1 MSLFRAAFCRCCILL
16 VCLAAWSILLVS
28 TGFAGQ
34 IVRVGVYENPPLVFK
49 TEGGSYSGIS
59 VQLLREVAS
68 QEDWTLQFV
77 PGTWQECLQRLGQ
90 GDIDILA
97 AVAFSEERAKYY
109 TFNRETVINNWG
121 QVYLPKNSS
130 IDTILDLRDKQVAIL
145 EKDIHCKIF
154 KDLMDKFQIPWEP
167 MAVSDYRQV
176 FKLLASGQAD
186 AGVVN
191 RLFGQQYE
199 NRYSVKRSSIIFSPI
214 NVHYAFPPGQGQQ
227 LAEAIDHYLEIWKA
241 DQDSI
246 YYQTLEHWVASEIPF
261 LDRAWIKWVIGG
273 AVFLVVL
280 LGVGNLLLRSKVRS
294 RTLELSDRNLA
305 LEQEVRQHRETAAA
319 LQRSERLYRL
329 LVENIDLGISLI
341 DRDFQV
347 IMTNGAQSR
356 LFQKNSGEIVGQYCY
371 YEFEK
376 RDDVCDHCP
385 GRLAMAEGRPFSFE
399 TEGMRNDGSVF
410 MARIQAFPNFD
421 ENGDVDG
428 FIEVV
433 EDISHAKQAEQEI
446 QAALTAAEDALDK
459 IDAILHSVS
468 DGLLVVSL
476 DGSVLLAN
484 PASRQLLQAGETPLP
499 CPLEEFVGDGDLVQT
514 FDTALQ
520 QRVDG
525 WTFDL
530 SLEPSEEGLQPILRC
545 KASLLRDKAGA
556 LTGAIFL
563 VQDVTR
569 EREMERLKSEFVST
583 AAHELRTPLTT
594 VLGFSEL
601 LLNEEG
607 FSREQQREFLE
618 YIYEKAEGLSQLVD
632 DLLDVARI
640 ENGRDLKLNRESC
653 NLQQLLERLTETLR
667 HDAPLHQI
675 TLQIP
680 KEPVVLEADRGK
692 LKQVFEN
699 LLSNAIKYSPQG
711 GAVTISVEPNG
722 HYWDIAIADQGV
734 GMTPEQ
740 VEQIFDNFYRVD
752 SSNTAVGGVGLG
764 LGIVKYIVEAH
775 GGSIRVESNPGIG
788 TTVNFSMPRV

>member
-1 MSLFRAAFCRCCILL
+1 MFLFRVAFYRCCILL
-16 VCLAAWSILLVS
+16 VCLAVGAILFAS
-28 TGFAGQ
+28 TGFAEQ

-49 TEGGSYSGIS
+49 TEGGSYSGIC

-68 QEDWTLQFV
+68 REGWTLQFI
-77 PGTWQECLQRLGQ
+77 PGTWQECLQRLGH
-90 GDIDILA
+90 GDIDILTA
-97 AVAFSEERAKYY
+97 IAFSEERSKHYA
-109 TFNRETVINNWG
+109 FNRETVINNWG
-121 QVYLPKNSS
+121 QVYLPENSS
-130 IDTILDLRDKQVAIL
+130 IDTILDLRNKQVAIL
-145 EKDIHCKIF
+145 EKDIYYNIF

-167 MAVSDYRQV
+167 MEVSDYQQV
-176 FKLLASGQAD
+176 FKLISSGQAD

-199 NRYSVKRSSIIFSPI
+199 NRYPVKRSSIIFFPV
-214 NVHYAFPPGQGQQ
+214 NVHYAFPFGQGQQ

-246 YYQTLEHWVASEIPF
+246 YYHTLEHWVASEIPF
-261 LDRAWIKWVIGG
+261 LDRAWVKWVIGG
-273 AVFLVVL
+273 AAFLVVL
-280 LGVGNLLLRSKVRS
+280 LGIGNLLLRSKVRS
-294 RTLELSDRNLA
+294 RTFELSDRNLA
-305 LEQEVRQHRETAAA
+305 LEKEVQEHRETAAA

-329 LVENIDLGISLI
+329 LVENIDLGITLI
-341 DRDFQV
+341 DRNYRIVMSNEARARLVGKISDQV
-347 IMTNGAQSR
+347 AGSLCYRGFENEKEICAQ
-356 LFQKNSGEIVGQYCY
+356 
-371 YEFEK
+371 
-376 RDDVCDHCP
+376 CP
-385 GRLAMAEGRPFSFE
+385 GRLAMEHGRPFSCE
-399 TEGMRNDGSVF
+399 MEKTRESGDRYTALV
-410 MARIQAFPNFD
+410 RAFPAFD
-421 ENGDVDG
+421 EDGAVDG

-433 EDISHAKQAEQEI
+433 EDISQAKRAERILQD
-446 QAALTAAEDALDK
+446 ALSSAEDARDK

-476 DGSVLLAN
+476 DGMVLLTN
-484 PASRQLLQAGETPLP
+484 PASRQLLQAHEAPLP
-499 CPLEEFVGDGDLVQT
+499 CPLAEFVGNGDLVQP
-514 FDTALQ
+514 FNSALQ

-530 SLEPSEEGLQPILRC
+530 SLDAPEEGPQSILRC
-545 KASLLRDKAGA
+545 KVSLLRDKVGE

-653 NLQQLLERLTETLR
+653 DLQPLLERLVEPLR
-667 HDAPLHQI
+667 HNAPLHPI
-675 TLQIP
+675 ALQFP
-680 KEPVVLEADRGK
+680 PEPVVLEADRSK

-699 LLSNAIKYSPQG
+699 LLSNAIKYSPKG
-711 GAVTISVEPNG
+711 GTVTISVNPNG
-722 HYWDIAIADQGV
+722 PYWDIAIADQGV

-740 VEQIFDNFYRVD
+740 VERIFDNFYRVD

-775 GGSIRVESNPGIG
+775 GGSMRVESNPGAG
-788 TTVNFSMPRV
+788 TTVIFSMPRR